1 MPGELAVT
9 QRNEVT
15 EEPRYIA
22 YHWAVILA
30 TPFLLLAI
38 NPNLFINPNTNVW
51 IDAWVNTGFFL
62 SLPDHLLVWGHS
74 YYSTRLSWLLPGYA
88 AHQIFSPF
96 LANYVLHFGFF
107 YVLLSAVYCLVT
119 AGTNR
124 TTAFIVTLLVAWNPQ
139 VIAAMSW
146 DYVDGAVITY
156 FIATLLFI
164 EKASSSAKHW
174 THWAVAVGA
183 GLTCMVVA
191 NLVAATLVPICGLF
205 LLLRVSLPHWRRA
218 GVIVLIAAV
227 GGVATLAILAHTNW
241 QLGGN
246 WLFLKPSVS
255 YASTRVWVA
264 SPWDVQGMSWLAD
277 AHVLVLPAAA
287 SLAALLAL
295 WNRPWSLYSFTG
307 AVQLTFLVAA
317 AWWLIHSSLWTHS
330 IHISYYTSYLVP
342 LGLIALVLV
351 PDSPLATSDTP
362 RRHVALTTE
371 LATICVLVAAHLL
384 VFRWGNLFWAASSS
398 ALAVTFPA
406 APPFN
411 TITAFAICAVTL
423 LLNRFARSR
432 WLAWP
437 AFLLTLW
444 IAYSSV
450 PMNWATA
457 DTPHLKEDFALTV
470 STHRY
475 LWAHLDNNRRLS
487 MWYAL
492 PPGERR
498 PFRNIASTYLWAWMY
513 VNEDLPSLSEREAAS
528 LTPGAQLVLL
538 VPDLADTD
546 RARGVLRTFEFD
558 YTVREQKQFGP
569 ADATFWVVIGDLFQT
584 QAASH

>member
-1 MPGELAVT
+1 MT
-9 QRNEVT
+9 QRNEVA
-15 EEPRYIA
+15 EEPRYVA

-62 SLPDHLLVWGHS
+62 SLPDHLIVWGHS

-107 YVLLSAVYCLVT
+107 YLLLSAVYCLVT

-156 FIATLLFI
+156 FAATLLFI
-164 EKASSSAKHW
+164 EKASSSVKHW
-174 THWAVAVGA
+174 AHWAVAAGA

-205 LLLRVSLPHWRRA
+205 LLLRVSLPRWRRA
-218 GVIVLIAAV
+218 GFIVLIAAV
-227 GGVATLAILAHTNW
+227 GGAATLAILAHTNW

-255 YASTRVWVA
+255 YASTRMWVP

-287 SLAALLAL
+287 SLGALLAL
-295 WNRPWSLYSFTG
+295 WSRPRSLHSFAG

-317 AWWLIHSSLWTHS
+317 AWWVIHSSLWTHS

-342 LGLIALVLV
+342 LGADRSRSGAGLSTGDIRHS
-351 PDSPLATSDTP
+351 SPARHPGDGVGHDWRARRCASSRVSMGRPLLGRLLERA
-362 RRHVALTTE
+362 RRHLSRRAALQHDHRICHLRCGAPVEQIRPVTVA
-371 LATICVLVAAHLL
+371 CVARLPVD
-384 VFRWGNLFWAASSS
+384 
-398 ALAVTFPA
+398 AV
-406 APPFN
+406 
-411 TITAFAICAVTL
+411 
-423 LLNRFARSR
+423 
-432 WLAWP
+432 
-437 AFLLTLW
+437 
-444 IAYSSV
+444 
-450 PMNWATA
+450 
-457 DTPHLKEDFALTV
+457 D
-470 STHRY
+470 
-475 LWAHLDNNRRLS
+475 RL
-487 MWYAL
+487 
-492 PPGERR
+492 
-498 PFRNIASTYLWAWMY
+498 
-513 VNEDLPSLSEREAAS
+513 
-528 LTPGAQLVLL
+528 
-538 VPDLADTD
+538 
-546 RARGVLRTFEFD
+546 
-558 YTVREQKQFGP
+558 
-569 ADATFWVVIGDLFQT
+569 
-584 QAASH
+584 

>member
-1 MPGELAVT
+1 
-9 QRNEVT
+9 R
-15 EEPRYIA
+15 
-22 YHWAVILA
+22 
-30 TPFLLLAI
+30 
-38 NPNLFINPNTNVW
+38 
-51 IDAWVNTGFFL
+51 
-62 SLPDHLLVWGHS
+62 
-74 YYSTRLSWLLPGYA
+74 
-88 AHQIFSPF
+88 
-96 LANYVLHFGFF
+96 
-107 YVLLSAVYCLVT
+107 
-119 AGTNR
+119 
-124 TTAFIVTLLVAWNPQ
+124 
-139 VIAAMSW
+139 
-146 DYVDGAVITY
+146 
-156 FIATLLFI
+156 
-164 EKASSSAKHW
+164 
-174 THWAVAVGA
+174 
-183 GLTCMVVA
+183 
-191 NLVAATLVPICGLF
+191 
-205 LLLRVSLPHWRRA
+205 
-218 GVIVLIAAV
+218 
-227 GGVATLAILAHTNW
+227 

-255 YASTRVWVA
+255 YASTRMWVP

-287 SLAALLAL
+287 SLGAALAL
-295 WNRPWSLYSFTG
+295 WSRPRSFHSFTG
-307 AVQLTFLVAA
+307 AVQLTFLAAA
-317 AWWLIHSSLWTHS
+317 AWWVIHSSLWTHS

-342 LGLIALVLV
+342 LGLIALFLV
-351 PDSPLATSDTP
+351 PDSPLEPSHNP
-362 RRHVALTTE
+362 RRHVALVTE
-371 LATICVLVAAHLL
+371 LATIGVLVAAHLL

-398 ALAVTFPA
+398 ALAVTFPDA
-406 APPFN
+406 QPFN
-411 TITAFAICAVTL
+411 TITAFAICGMAL

-546 RARGVLRTFEFD
+546 MARGVLRKFEFD

-569 ADATFWVVIGDLFQT
+569 ADATFWVVIGDLFRT